1 MNTAT
6 FQCIRIACFLSL
18 MLLGSIAKAE
28 PLRFIALGDLPYRA
42 QDEETYYALIQEI
55 NRQKPQL
62 SIFVGDTKSGGSPCS
77 DTYLRK
83 IHASF
88 KLFEAPL
95 IYTPGDNEWT
105 DCHRL
110 NAGGYDPVERLQF
123 IRALHFADAKSQGKN
138 PIALIRQSDLQP
150 QFSEFVENAYW
161 ISGKTLFATVHI
173 VGSNNNFAQQAE
185 YVPRNRANLAW
196 LETVFSVANQGAI
209 DHLVLAFQA
218 DLFYNTK
225 SATSDQSG
233 LRDSILLMNKKL
245 AEWAKPAL
253 IIHGDSHRLIIDQP
267 FMGAHTNSRRPLHQV
282 YRVQVMGDEQVEAV
296 EITIDGSKNSP
307 FSFRPLLLSRKP

>member
-1 MNTAT
+1 
-6 FQCIRIACFLSL
+6 
-18 MLLGSIAKAE
+18 
-28 PLRFIALGDLPYRA
+28 
-42 QDEETYYALIQEI
+42 
-55 NRQKPQL
+55 
-62 SIFVGDTKSGGSPCS
+62 
-77 DTYLRK
+77 
-83 IHASF
+83 
-88 KLFEAPL
+88 
-95 IYTPGDNEWT
+95 
-105 DCHRL
+105 
-110 NAGGYDPVERLQF
+110 
-123 IRALHFADAKSQGKN
+123 
-138 PIALIRQSDLQP
+138 
-150 QFSEFVENAYW
+150 
-161 ISGKTLFATVHI
+161 VHI

-196 LETVFSVANQGAI
+196 LETVFSVAKQRAI

-267 FMGAHTNSRRPLHQV
+267 FMGAGTTRRPLHQV

-296 EITIDGSKNSP
+296 EITIDSSKRSP
-307 FSFRPLLLSRKP
+307 FSFRPLLVPPKP

>member
-1 MNTAT
+1 M
-6 FQCIRIACFLSL
+6 ICFISFV
-18 MLLGSIAKAE
+18 LLGCVAKAE
-28 PLRFIALGDLPYRA
+28 PIRFIALGDLPYRA
-42 QDEETYYALIQEI
+42 KDEEAYFALIHEI
-55 NRQKPQL
+55 NRQKPQF

-77 DTYLRK
+77 DAYLRK

-88 KLFEAPL
+88 NLFELPL

-123 IRALHFADAKSQGKN
+123 IRALYFQNAKSHGQQSI
-138 PIALIRQSDLQP
+138 PLIRRADLDP

-196 LETVFSVANQGAI
+196 LETVFSVAKQGAI
-209 DHLVLAFQA
+209 DHVVLAFQA

-225 SATSDQSG
+225 SATSNQSG

-267 FMGAHTNSRRPLHQV
+267 FMGANTTRRPLHQV

-296 EITIDGSKNSP
+296 EITIDGNKHSP
-307 FSFRPLLLSRKP
+307 FSFRPLLLPPKP

>member
-1 MNTAT
+1 MNLILRQYA
-6 FQCIRIACFLSL
+6 RIICFLGL
-18 MLLGSIAKAE
+18 ILLGCIAKAD
-28 PLRFIALGDLPYRA
+28 PIRFMALGDLPYSTT
-42 QDEETYYALIQEI
+42 DEETYYALIQEI
-55 NRQKPQL
+55 NRQKPQF

-77 DTYLRK
+77 DAYLRK
-83 IHASF
+83 IYASF
-88 KLFEAPL
+88 NLFERPL

-110 NAGGYDPVERLQF
+110 NAGGYDPIERLQF
-123 IRALHFADAKSQGKN
+123 IRALYFADAKSQGKN

-150 QFSEFVENAYW
+150 QFSEFVENVYW
-161 ISGKTLFATVHI
+161 ITGKTLFATVHI

-185 YVPRNRANLAW
+185 YVARNRANLAW
-196 LETVFSVANQGAI
+196 LETVFAAAKQDSI

-218 DLFYNTK
+218 DLFYTGK

-233 LRDSILLMNKKL
+233 LRDSILLINRKL
-245 AEWAKPAL
+245 AELSKPAL

-267 FMGAHTNSRRPLHQV
+267 FMAAVNKHKRPLHQV

>member
-1 MNTAT
+1 
-6 FQCIRIACFLSL
+6 
-18 MLLGSIAKAE
+18 MLLGGIAKAE
-28 PLRFIALGDLPYRA
+28 PIRFIALGDLPYRA
-42 QDEETYYALIQEI
+42 QDEEAYYALIQEI
-55 NRQKPQL
+55 NRQKPQF

-77 DTYLRK
+77 DAYLRK

-88 KLFEAPL
+88 NRFDRPL

-110 NAGGYDPVERLQF
+110 NAGAYDPLERLQF
-123 IRALHFADAKSQGKN
+123 IRTLYFQGAKSHGQN
-138 PIALIRQSDLQP
+138 PIPLVRQADLNP
-150 QFSEFVENAYW
+150 QFSEFVENVYW

-196 LETVFSVANQGAI
+196 LETVFNVAKQGSI

-218 DLFYNTK
+218 DPFYNTK
-225 SATSDQSG
+225 STTSDQSG

-267 FMGAHTNSRRPLHQV
+267 FMGVNTNSRRPLHQV
-282 YRVQVMGDEQVEAV
+282 YRLQVMGDEQVEAV
-296 EITIDGSKNSP
+296 EITIDGSKTSP
-307 FSFRPLLLSRKP
+307 FSFRPLLLKPRP

>member
-1 MNTAT
+1 MNSTKI
-6 FQCIRIACFLSL
+6 QLVSVICFLGL
-18 MLLGSIAKAE
+18 LLLGSIAKAD
-28 PLRFIALGDLPYRA
+28 PMRFIALGDLPYRA
-42 QDEETYYALIQEI
+42 KDEDAYYALIQEI
-55 NRQKPQL
+55 NRQKPQF

-77 DTYLRK
+77 DAYLRK

-88 KLFEAPL
+88 NLFERPL

-123 IRALHFADAKSQGKN
+123 IRTLHFSDAKSQGKN
-138 PIALIRQSDLQP
+138 SIALMRQADLQP

-196 LETVFSVANQGAI
+196 LETVFALAKQDSFE
-209 DHLVLAFQA
+209 HLVLAFQA
-218 DLFYNTK
+218 DLFYTTK
-225 SATSDQSG
+225 SAASDQSG

-245 AEWAKPAL
+245 TELAKPAL
-253 IIHGDSHRLIIDQP
+253 IIHGDSHRLVIDQP
-267 FMGAHTNSRRPLHQV
+267 FMAPGSNTKRPLHQV

-307 FSFRPLLLSRKP
+307 FSFRPLLLSQKP

>member
-1 MNTAT
+1 
-6 FQCIRIACFLSL
+6 
-18 MLLGSIAKAE
+18 MLLGGIAKAE
-28 PLRFIALGDLPYRA
+28 PLRFIALGDIPYRT
-42 QDEETYYALIQEI
+42 QDEDAYYALIQEI
-55 NRQKPQL
+55 NRQRPQF
-62 SIFVGDTKSGGSPCS
+62 SIFVGDSKSGGSHCS
-77 DTYLRK
+77 DAYLRK
-83 IHASF
+83 IHDSF
-88 KLFEAPL
+88 KRFDHPL

-110 NAGGYDPVERLQF
+110 NAGAYDPVERLQF
-123 IRALHFADAKSQGKN
+123 IRALYFHEAKSLGQH
-138 PIALIRQSDLQP
+138 PIPLIRQADLNP

-196 LETVFSVANQGAI
+196 LETVFSIAKQGAI
-209 DHLVLAFQA
+209 DQLVLAFQA

-267 FMGAHTNSRRPLHQV
+267 FMGTNTNSRRPLHQV

-296 EITIDGSKNSP
+296 EITIDSSKHSP
-307 FSFRPLLLSRKP
+307 FSFRPLLLAPKP

>member
-1 MNTAT
+1 MNIAT
-6 FQCIRIACFLSL
+6 LKGIRIACFLSL
-18 MLLGSIAKAE
+18 MLLGGIAKAE
-28 PLRFIALGDLPYRA
+28 PLRFIALGDIPYRA
-42 QDEETYYALIQEI
+42 QDEEAYYALIQEI
-55 NRQKPQL
+55 NRQRPQF

-77 DTYLRK
+77 DAYLRN

-88 KLFEAPL
+88 KRFERPL
-95 IYTPGDNEWT
+95 IYIPGDNEWT

-110 NAGGYDPVERLQF
+110 NAGAYDPVERLQF
-123 IRALHFADAKSQGKN
+123 IRTLYFHEAKSHGQQSI
-138 PIALIRQSDLQP
+138 PLIRQADLDP

-196 LETVFSVANQGAI
+196 LETVFSVAKQGAI
-209 DHLVLAFQA
+209 DHVVLAFQA

-225 SATSDQSG
+225 SGTSDQSG
-233 LRDSILLMNKKL
+233 LRDSIVLMNKKL

-267 FMGAHTNSRRPLHQV
+267 FMGAGTTRRPLHQV

-296 EITIDGSKNSP
+296 EITIDGSKHSP
-307 FSFRPLLLSRKP
+307 FSFRPLLLPPKP

>member
-1 MNTAT
+1 MNIAPL
-6 FQCIRIACFLSL
+6 QCIRIACLLSL
-18 MLLGSIAKAE
+18 MLLGGIAKAE
-28 PLRFIALGDLPYRA
+28 PLRFIALGDLPYRP
-42 QDEETYYALIQEI
+42 QDEEAYYALIQEI
-55 NRQKPQL
+55 NRQRPQF

-77 DTYLRK
+77 DDYLRK
-83 IHASF
+83 IHDSF
-88 KLFEAPL
+88 KRFDRPL

-105 DCHRL
+105 DCHHL
-110 NAGGYDPVERLQF
+110 NAGAYDPIERLQF
-123 IRALHFADAKSQGKN
+123 IRALHFADAKSQGKH
-138 PIALIRQSDLQP
+138 PITLIRQSDLQP

-196 LETVFSVANQGAI
+196 LETVFSVAKQGAI

-267 FMGAHTNSRRPLHQV
+267 FMGTNTNSRRPLHQV
-282 YRVQVMGDEQVEAV
+282 YRLQVMGDEQVEAV
-296 EITIDGSKNSP
+296 EITIDSSKHSP
-307 FSFRPLLLSRKP
+307 FSFRPLLVPPKP

>member
-1 MNTAT
+1 MNGSKL
-6 FQCIRIACFLSL
+6 QLVSIICFFGLL
-18 MLLGSIAKAE
+18 LLGGIAKAD
-28 PLRFIALGDLPYRA
+28 PMRFIALGDLPYRA
-42 QDEETYYALIQEI
+42 KDEDAYYALIQEI
-55 NRQKPQL
+55 NRQKPQF

-77 DTYLRK
+77 DAYLRK

-88 KLFEAPL
+88 NLFERPL

-123 IRALHFADAKSQGKN
+123 IRTLHFSDAKSQGKN
-138 PIALIRQSDLQP
+138 PIALMRQSDLQP

-196 LETVFSVANQGAI
+196 LETVFALAKQDSFA
-209 DHLVLAFQA
+209 HLVLAFQA
-218 DLFYNTK
+218 DLFYTSK
-225 SATSDQSG
+225 SAASDQSG

-245 AEWAKPAL
+245 ADLAKPAL

-267 FMGAHTNSRRPLHQV
+267 FMVPGSNKKRPLHKV

-296 EITIDGSKNSP
+296 EITIDGSKNNP
-307 FSFRPLLLSRKP
+307 FSFRPLLLSQP

>member
-1 MNTAT
+1 
-6 FQCIRIACFLSL
+6 
-18 MLLGSIAKAE
+18 
-28 PLRFIALGDLPYRA
+28 
-42 QDEETYYALIQEI
+42 LIQEI
-55 NRQKPQL
+55 NRQRPQF

-77 DTYLRK
+77 DDYLRR
-83 IHASF
+83 IHDSF
-88 KLFEAPL
+88 KRFDRPL

-110 NAGGYDPVERLQF
+110 NAGAYDPIERLQF
-123 IRALHFADAKSQGKN
+123 IRALHFADAKSQGKH

-196 LETVFSVANQGAI
+196 LETVFSVAKQRAI

-267 FMGAHTNSRRPLHQV
+267 FMGAGTTRRPLHQV

-296 EITIDGSKNSP
+296 EITIDSSKRSP
-307 FSFRPLLLSRKP
+307 FSFRPLLVPPKP